1 MHRIVEVKPLD
12 NYKVWL
18 RFIDGTE
25 GTVDLGDVAG
35 KGVFSVW
42 NDLSVFRSV
51 FINPETHT
59 IAWPGD
65 IDLCPDSLHAE
76 LTGKAI
82 LTATHA

>member
-1 MHRIVEVKPLD
+1 MHRIEEVKPLD
-12 NYKVWL
+12 SYKVWI
-18 RFIDGTE
+18 RFTDGAE

-42 NDLSVFRSV
+42 NDLSVFRAV
-51 FINPETHT
+51 FVNPETHT
-59 IAWPGD
+59 IAWPGG

-76 LTGKAI
+76 LTGKDI